1 MQGKESEIKPRVNK
15 VRKLRFWS
23 LLLLL
28 IVSAI
33 AIFLFY
39 PRPQQAVKRESNY
52 AIHRR
57 QEFNQPEFYP
67 ISNNENLKL
76 YKPVGEWIGKLIL
89 PTFEQMRL
97 PGDWSWL
104 LVQHAPAQ
112 GQNLIGQVV
121 RLEWKNKPELNSYVK
136 TTTRDVRFTPG
147 TIKSQ
152 NKGIVHP
159 NRLDGRLHVGPLQSL
174 AGAKPNDDMIVT
186 LDRADVVAG
195 SDGKPVLQIEQEP
208 TQATGRFYAL
218 VKILKPEVASST
230 YPAAKFCPGTRPC
243 PSEYFRIRHYNPASG
258 NFDGPEGTVR
268 IPQQILDSRAFF
280 SSTPR
285 QIEASPAG
293 KEGWYIYGARD
304 AKGRFVAQAV
314 APRSLFK
321 IEPDRV
327 LLGTSAGLKY
337 IKVDNWRNTK
347 QNKGKI
353 ETVLVDPTVAQPL
366 LALSNWKPGDKAI
379 VMHLFG
385 GIGGKQGEI
394 SGLMRLANTVPGHF
408 AFGVAEVV
416 RDPFTQELRFDIK
429 YHQVYAHSPDAM
441 ISGTHRWADYMG
453 NFQWG
458 WAATRPVS
466 DIVVKFEPVTQD
478 YDFDG
483 IKLSP
488 LQEFTRQLQIMM
500 ARYRVGDGTGS
511 ATVSPATSCVQDANQ
526 ALYITLKVIEQR
538 VTSNPAIQK
547 WLNAHPDDPQ
557 TLRFQQ
563 LVSLGSSLE
572 RQLSPLGIVRADW
585 ESNASALSGIGNE
598 EEPSL
603 SQKRSIWAALTS
615 WRTMLPRQAH
625 DELASIFLSQNAK
638 LWFLRSNQIGGW
650 QQDIIPEEATAVL
663 GKLKLPFTNV
673 APFPILFNRV
683 LGSFVIPDQRDWLIV
698 AVTLLIYSA
707 IALPLGFLSGFL
719 RFNFSHI
726 NLPKQLFTGL
736 KASIIPA
743 FLEEFVFRVLMLP
756 HPIELVN
763 WITWSLWA
771 AFCLLLFVVYHPF
784 NAKTFYKAGMPTFFQ
799 PVFLALTALLG
810 LACAIAYALTGCL
823 WTIFC
828 IHSIIL
834 LVWLLGFG
842 GIQKLRSHHTPNLM
856 SAN

>member
-1 MQGKESEIKPRVNK
+1 MQGKQSEIKPRVNK
-15 VRKLRFWS
+15 ARKLRFWS
-23 LLLLL
+23 FLLLL

-39 PRPQQAVKRESNY
+39 PRPQQVVKRESNY

-67 ISNNENLKL
+67 VNTNENLKL
-76 YKPVGEWIGKLIL
+76 YRPVGEWVGKLIL
-89 PTFEQMRL
+89 PTKEQMQAKS
-97 PGDWSWL
+97 DWSWL

-112 GQNLIGQVV
+112 AQNLIGQVV

-136 TTTRDVRFTPG
+136 TTTRNVRFTPG

-159 NRLDGRLHVGPLQSL
+159 NRLDGRLGVGPLQSL

-186 LDRADVVAG
+186 LDSADVVAG

-230 YPAAKFCPGTRPC
+230 YPAPEFCPGKRPC
-243 PSEYFRIRHYNPASG
+243 PSEYFRVRHYNQASG
-258 NFDGPEGTVR
+258 DFDGPEGTVR

-304 AKGRFVAQAV
+304 PKGMFVVQAV

-337 IKVDNWRNTK
+337 IKVDNWRNTE

-353 ETVLVDPTVAQPL
+353 ETVLLDPTVAQPL
-366 LALSNWKPGDKAI
+366 IALSNWKAGDKAI

-394 SGLMRLANTVPGHF
+394 SGVMRLANTVPGHF
-408 AFGVAEVV
+408 AFGVAEVI

-453 NFQWG
+453 NLQWG

-466 DIVVKFEPVTQD
+466 DVVVKFEPVTQD

-511 ATVSPATSCVQDANQ
+511 ATVSPATSCVQDASQ

-547 WLNAHPDDPQ
+547 WLKAHPNDAQ
-557 TLRFQQ
+557 TSRFEK

-598 EEPSL
+598 EEPRL

-663 GKLKLPFTNV
+663 GRLKLPFTNV
-673 APFPILFNRV
+673 APIPILLNRV
-683 LGSFVIPDQRDWLIV
+683 LASFVIPNQRDWLIV
-698 AVTLLIYSA
+698 AVALLIYSA

-719 RFNFSHI
+719 RFNFSPV
-726 NLPKQLFTGL
+726 NLPNQLFKGL
-736 KASIIPA
+736 RASIIPA
-743 FLEEFVFRVLMLP
+743 FVEEFVFRVLMLP

-763 WITWSLWA
+763 WVTWSLWA

-784 NAKTFYKAGMPTFFQ
+784 NAKTFYKAGIPTFFQ
-799 PVFLALTALLG
+799 PVFLVLTALLG
-810 LACAIAYALTGCL
+810 LVCAIAYALTGCL
-823 WTIFC
+823 WTISC
-828 IHSIIL
+828 IHWVIL

-842 GIQKLRSHHTPNLM
+842 GMQKLRSKHTHR
-856 SAN
+856 A